1 MIADRKFF
9 SRVPG
14 TSPVCA
20 EKQQSPLDEMQET
33 RDEQLFVPG
42 FLHLDLILLFPDQG
56 QIFNLYLT
64 HFAAANGDLG
74 AVQERYLTGRNAL
87 DI

>member
-9 SRVPG
+9 SRAPG

-20 EKQQSPLDEMQET
+20 EKQQSPLDEMQKT

-42 FLHLDLILLFPDQG
+42 LLHFNLIHLLPDQG
-56 QIFNLYLT
+56 QVLNLYLT
-64 HFAAANGDLG
+64 HFAAANRDLS
-74 AVQERYLTGRNAL
+74 AVQKCHLAGRNAL

>member
-9 SRVPG
+9 SRAPG

-42 FLHLDLILLFPDQG
+42 LLHFNLKLLFPDQG
-56 QIFNLYLT
+56 QILDLYLT
-64 HFAAANGDLG
+64 HFAAANWNLG
-74 AVQERYLTGRNAL
+74 AVQKCHLAGRNTL